1 MVRTRVCV
9 GHGCMLNSNEKEKTM
24 KLKFRFAIWTATI
37 CPFSMLATITNTA
50 LAEPSA
56 EGPEAA
62 ADALH
67 AAIAAGDTQGIEDI
81 LDPEVLIFESGGVE
95 SSLEEYAS
103 HHMHSDMEF
112 MAGMEREVLTRDVI
126 EAGDMA
132 VVSTRS
138 RLSGSFRDRE
148 LDLFSTETL
157 GLAKTEGGWWV
168 RRILWSSPSTR
179 GTRG

>member
-1 MVRTRVCV
+1 MRSAVLTAK
-9 GHGCMLNSNEKEKTM
+9 LALTLALSTM
-24 KLKFRFAIWTATI
+24 SVTI
-37 CPFSMLATITNTA
+37 VNPL

-56 EGPEAA
+56 EGPAA
-62 ADALH
+62 VADALH
-67 AAIAAGDTQGIEDI
+67 AAFAAGDANKLQEI
-81 LDPEVLIFESGGVE
+81 LDPKVLIFEFGGVE

-112 MAGMEREVLTRDVI
+112 MAGMEREVLDREVF

-138 RLSGSFRDRE
+138 RLTGGFRDRE

-157 GLAKTEGGWWV
+157 VLAKTEAGWKV
-168 RRILWSSPSTR
+168 RHVHWSSASAE
-179 GTRG
+179 